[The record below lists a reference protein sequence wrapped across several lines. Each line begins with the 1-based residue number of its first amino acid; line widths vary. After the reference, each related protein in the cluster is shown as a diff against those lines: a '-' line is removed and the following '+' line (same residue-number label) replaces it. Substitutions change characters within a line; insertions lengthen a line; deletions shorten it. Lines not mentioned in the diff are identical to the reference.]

1 MGPSVLLK
9 VSAEKEKGLHPCFLQ
24 YKDVRYVVHLS
35 LLYFTNNTPAE
46 GRFTVKQESLLTINR
61 EKIVNIN

>member
-9 VSAEKEKGLHPCFLQ
+9 VSAEKEKDLHPCFLQ

-46 GRFTVKQESLLTINR
+46 GRFTVKQESL
-61 EKIVNIN
+61 